1 MFFRPKKK
9 QLPNWSDECSQ
20 GGAPFLS
27 QARVQPLLALLL
39 CLALPCACALQRT
52 EPEPRENAAR
62 NAESKS
68 APADLNVD
76 DERWQQSA
84 TLALGDR
91 EGAILVIDPQTGRL
105 RAVVNPRLAF
115 SQAFPPGSTIKPFT
129 ALTAMRGHLLERATA
144 RQCSG
149 RYERGNYEVLC
160 SHPKS
165 TTPFN
170 LPQALAYSC
179 NDYFGHVGE
188 RISASAVNATLAG
201 YGFGARTGVNAGGE
215 VAGQLITGDWR
226 AQEALGDSANL
237 LVTPVQLL
245 AAYAALVNGGRL
257 YRPQQG
263 EAAPQLKAK
272 VALSDR
278 QRAVLLEGMRG
289 AVKFGTAD
297 KVELDQLPVYVFGK
311 TGTSTASNGFQ
322 TQGWFVG
329 FVAPPR
335 DSGLPAP
342 EEIKLGFVVML
353 KRAHGSQGA
362 EVAKRM
368 LDCGLRMV
376 DCGLVANE
384 TERHRNEET
393 KSVDLAVHS
402 TLRIPPTVRV
412 RLGNPRSAIRNPQSI
427 IKELPFEAYVAGV
440 VAAEGSV
447 ETQVES
453 LKALAVVSRSYAVQ
467 NLRRHANEGFDFCS
481 TTHCQQFW
489 LGNTPTREI
498 VRRAVTQTS
507 GEVLQDRQ
515 GQIAETY
522 FHAACGGQTANLETL
537 WGARG
542 AQHLRGVRDDYC
554 AQRPNRNWTCEITAT
569 QLAQALRVDARTEVG
584 ARLDNITVLQRD
596 ASGRAQTLA
605 VSGERRRVLSGW
617 DFKMLVGRK
626 LGWQYLKSSWFEVA
640 RRGERFVFN
649 GHGFGHGLGLCQEG
663 AHVMAERG
671 MSYKQIVTF
680 YFPGVGS
687 KLAGYAEGNYDLLLP
702 ATYTTETLSS
712 AVSDRRAVL
721 AGEHF
726 RVNYPANL
734 PAREI
739 EQLLRILESSRA
751 DLSRRV
757 EQALLVLPSN
767 SPIEVFVH
775 ASTSDFIAATG
786 RAGWV
791 AAVTRGSRIETQP
804 LALLQK
810 RGILLTTLRHEVTHV
825 AIESLGRGRTPRWL
839 AEGVAILCAGE
850 GRALEKLKL
859 RESFSVDEL
868 ERRLM
873 RPATAVVTRELY
885 AQAYQ
890 QVRTLLRTEGEAAV
904 WRRVA
909 AGRTEKLTRGQQ

>member
-1 MFFRPKKK
+1 MKRSFPRAIYCF
-9 QLPNWSDECSQ
+9 
-20 GGAPFLS
+20 
-27 QARVQPLLALLL
+27 VLLL
-39 CLALPCACALQRT
+39 GSCAVHRNQPNGGEQPSRQQSHALQ
-52 EPEPRENAAR
+52 PGGVSAA
-62 NAESKS
+62 SL
-68 APADLNVD
+68 DLD
-76 DERWQQSA
+76 DQILQQAA
-84 TLALGDR
+84 TAALGNR

-115 SQAFPPGSTIKPFT
+115 GQAFPPGSTIKPFT
-129 ALTAMRGHLLERATA
+129 ALTALRAHLLDRATA

-149 RYERGNYEVLC
+149 RYTRGNYDILC
-160 SHPKS
+160 SHPNS

-201 YGFGARTGVNAGGE
+201 FGFGARTGVNVGGE
-215 VAGQLITGDWR
+215 VAGQLITGEWR

-257 YRPQQG
+257 YRLQQEPQQS
-263 EAAPQLKAK
+263 EAGAQLKAK
-272 VALSDR
+272 INLAER

-297 KVELDQLPVYVFGK
+297 KARLDQLPVYVFGK

-329 FVAPPR
+329 FAAPPR
-335 DSGLPAP
+335 ASGMPGP

-368 LDCGLRMV
+368 LDCGLRMA
-376 DCGLVANE
+376 DCELAAGTTERDGEMGRWGDGE
-384 TERHRNEET
+384 TER
-393 KSVDLAVHS
+393 VALAVHS
-402 TLRIPPTVRV
+402 TVRLPPTVRV
-412 RLGNPRSAIRNPQSI
+412 RLGNPPSAIR
-427 IKELPFEAYVAGV
+427 ELPFEAYVAGV

-453 LKALAVVSRSYAVQ
+453 LKALAVVSRSYALQ
-467 NLRRHANEGFDFCS
+467 NLGRHASEGFDFCS

-489 LGNTPTREI
+489 LSKTPTRAL
-498 VRRAVTQTS
+498 VRRAVTQTTAAILYDS
-507 GEVLQDRQ
+507 Q
-515 GQIAETY
+515 GHAAETY

-537 WGARG
+537 WGARAPG
-542 AQHLRGVRDDYC
+542 HLRGVRDDYC
-554 AQRPNRNWTCEITAT
+554 AARPHRNWTCEIAAT
-569 QLAQALRVDARTEVG
+569 QLAQALRGEARTAVG
-584 ARLDNITVLQRD
+584 ARLDRITVLQRD
-596 ASGRAQTLA
+596 ASGRVQTLA
-605 VSGERRRVLSGW
+605 VTGERRRVLSGW

-626 LGWQYLKSSWFEVA
+626 LGWQFLKSSWFEVE

-671 MSYKQIVTF
+671 MRYQQILAF
-680 YFPGVGS
+680 YFPGVAS
-687 KLAGYAEGNYDLLLP
+687 KLAGYAAENGTDRVLP
-702 ATYTTETLSS
+702 ATYTTETPSPVASARRAALSS
-712 AVSDRRAVL
+712 
-721 AGEHF
+721 EHF

-734 PAREI
+734 AVREI
-739 EQLLRILESSRA
+739 EQLLRLLETTRTG
-751 DLSRRV
+751 LVRRV
-757 EQALLVLPSN
+757 EQASLVSPIN
-767 SPIEVFVH
+767 SPIELFVH
-775 ASTSDFIAATG
+775 ASTADFIAATG

-791 AAVTRGSRIETQP
+791 AAVTRGQRVEIQP
-804 LALLQK
+804 LALLRK
-810 RGILLTTLRHEVTHV
+810 RGILTATLRHEVTHV
-825 AIESLGRGRTPRWL
+825 VIETLGQGRTPRWL

-850 GRALEKLKL
+850 GPALEKLKP
-859 RESFSVDEL
+859 RDSISVDEL
-868 ERRLM
+868 ERRLT
-873 RPATAVVTRELY
+873 RPATVAATRELY

-890 QVRTLLRTEGEAAV
+890 RVRSLLRTEGEAGV

-909 AGRTEKLTRGQQ
+909 AGRAAN